1 MCVYIY
7 IYIHTHTH
15 IYIYIHMAGRPQE
28 GIDEPVQIHTLVR
41 VVEGPCRPVNTTN
54 LPLILPAA
62 DSGSTAT

>member
-1 MCVYIY
+1 
-7 IYIHTHTH
+7 
-15 IYIYIHMAGRPQE
+15 MAGRPQE